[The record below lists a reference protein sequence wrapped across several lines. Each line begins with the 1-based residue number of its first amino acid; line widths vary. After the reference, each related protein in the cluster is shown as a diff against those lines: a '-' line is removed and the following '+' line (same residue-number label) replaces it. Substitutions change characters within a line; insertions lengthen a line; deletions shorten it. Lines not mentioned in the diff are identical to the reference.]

1 MWKAKQGGLRERSS
15 HMTGP
20 ARTSTAARRGRR
32 LLRSGAVR
40 NSDHQATLVRPDSSE
55 RSRCDRSRDSPA
67 KQPRASAVVHFVRD
81 AYLASIDCDEGA
93 DARDSQG
100 AGKLRRSRASS
111 SRFTSVSLWFSEL
124 NTVLPRCTASTGDRA
139 MPSTIP
145 PVGDCITCTATAR
158 QFGLVAHRKLGQN
171 VG

>member
-32 LLRSGAVR
+32 LRRSGAVR
-40 NSDHQATLVRPDSSE
+40 NSDHQATLVRPDSSK

-81 AYLASIDCDEGA
+81 AYLASVDCDEGA
-93 DARDSQG
+93 DTATRKAPASCAGVARVHRDSQAFRSG
-100 AGKLRRSRASS
+100 SRNSTRCSHAARRQPATGQCRA
-111 SRFTSVSLWFSEL
+111 RY
-124 NTVLPRCTASTGDRA
+124 R
-139 MPSTIP
+139 
-145 PVGDCITCTATAR
+145 VGDCITCTATAR